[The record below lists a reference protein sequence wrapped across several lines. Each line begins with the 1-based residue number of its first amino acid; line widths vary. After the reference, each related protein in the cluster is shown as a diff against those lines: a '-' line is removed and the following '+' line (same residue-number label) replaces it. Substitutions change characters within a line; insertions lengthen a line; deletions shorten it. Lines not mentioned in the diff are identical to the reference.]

1 MSSQIPG
8 AGASLLH
15 FLVHQAF
22 SRDPREGIYGLA
34 PEDVRLLTGLNLRQQ
49 RYLEERVPY
58 FVEMKV
64 DTERMR
70 NMIRR
75 AQECEQEYLLQQGL
89 IRHGATQPLMQ
100 RWFGM
105 GPAEFRG
112 QCALVHDDPL
122 PKGRRPT
129 VLEAKLEGQVADAL
143 HTHQHVPV
151 PERYLRVA
159 EATGAT
165 VVAIVALEAE
175 QRSDEQR
182 ASERREAA
190 VRRTAVL
197 SAAANGEGSV
207 HVGDASAGCRKQ
219 GMG

>member
-75 AQECEQEYLLQQGL
+75 AQECEKEYLLQQGL

-100 RWFGM
+100 GWFGM

-151 PERYLRVA
+151 PE
-159 EATGAT
+159 
-165 VVAIVALEAE
+165 
-175 QRSDEQR
+175 
-182 ASERREAA
+182 
-190 VRRTAVL
+190 
-197 SAAANGEGSV
+197 
-207 HVGDASAGCRKQ
+207 
-219 GMG
+219 